1 MSCLFSYAEY
11 SLLLT
16 SESCSE
22 KGMIHLGDIEE
33 CKKAL
38 IELGI
43 KNDKRVMYKV
53 EIEERYPKGCYQFV
67 QEDSSKHV
75 FFNSHANGSKNY
87 DAAQICKN
95 SEYSNV
101 HSNC

>member
-1 MSCLFSYAEY
+1 
-11 SLLLT
+11 
-16 SESCSE
+16 
-22 KGMIHLGDIEE
+22 MIHLGDIEE

-43 KNDKRVMYKV
+43 KNDRWKMDEGLV
-53 EIEERYPKGCYQFV
+53 EEGYPKGCYQFV
-67 QEDSSKHV
+67 KEYSSKHV
-75 FFNSHANGSKNY
+75 FFNSHATGSKHKY
-87 DAAQICKN
+87 AAQICKN

>member
-1 MSCLFSYAEY
+1 
-11 SLLLT
+11 
-16 SESCSE
+16 
-22 KGMIHLGDIEE
+22 MIHLGDIEE

-43 KNDKRVMYKV
+43 KNDKWKMDEGLV
-53 EIEERYPKGCYQFV
+53 EEGYPKGCYQFV
-67 QEDSSKHV
+67 HEDSSKHV
-75 FFNSHANGSKNY
+75 FFNSHATGSKNK

>member
-1 MSCLFSYAEY
+1 
-11 SLLLT
+11 
-16 SESCSE
+16 
-22 KGMIHLGDIEE
+22 MIYLGDIDE

-43 KNDKRVMYKV
+43 KNDKWKMDEV
-53 EIEERYPKGCYQFV
+53 EDEKGYPKGCYQFV

-75 FFNSHANGSKNY
+75 FFNSHANGSKNN

-101 HSNC
+101 HFNC

>member
-43 KNDKRVMYKV
+43 KNDKWNKDNV
-53 EIEERYPKGCYQFV
+53 EVDEGYPKGCYQFV
-67 QEDSSKHV
+67 KEESSKQV
-75 FFNSHANGSKNY
+75 SFNSHANGSKNN

-101 HSNC
+101 HSD